1 MNDWWGIK
9 PSYFMLHW
17 LVLSVLW
24 AGILAGLQYV
34 GPLFAGAEQGPLFH
48 VQALIPEMQRS
59 LFIAIGPWG
68 GNMVAWSVLTLGGVA
83 CSGACV
89 ADWREHVLPDQFTLG
104 GGICVLIA
112 ALLVWGWEHA
122 LLGAAVGYALL
133 WGLQAVLRRK
143 QKGQEQIGCG
153 DVKFMI
159 PLGAMAGPLGL
170 LPLMGLA
177 CVLVIPLF
185 KIRNARFV
193 PFGPALAL
201 AALMTL
207 GLGLRWPMV

>member
-1 MNDWWGIK
+1 MNNWWGIK
-9 PSYFMLHW
+9 PGYFMLCW
-17 LVLSVLW
+17 LVLSALW
-24 AGILAGLQYV
+24 AGVLLGMQYL

-59 LFIAIGPWG
+59 LSTATGPWG
-68 GNMVAWSVLTLGGVA
+68 GNMAALAVLVVGGVA

-104 GGICVLIA
+104 GGLCVLLG

-122 LLGAAVGYALL
+122 LLGAAFGYALL

-159 PLGAMAGPLGL
+159 PLGAMVGPLGL

-185 KIRNARFV
+185 KIRNASFV

-201 AALMTL
+201 AALATL